1 MAEKREV
8 GKKNV
13 VLIDPSLEYS
23 RRLHYREKHSGW
35 EIYKSVYWGIYFF
48 ILGLLLLGNIGGA
61 GSLQGFFG
69 WALVLFAIFYIVFGF
84 TSSLHLKLMK
94 RYA

>member
-1 MAEKREV
+1 MFEVAVYFANFQLDKRHSSATFFQ
-8 GKKNV
+8 
-13 VLIDPSLEYS
+13 LLLYLQ
-23 RRLHYREKHSGW
+23 RHRLH
-35 EIYKSVYWGIYFF
+35 
-48 ILGLLLLGNIGGA
+48 LGNIGGA

-84 TSSLHLKLMK
+84 TASLHLKLMK